1 MEATR
6 EEPTQSEKA
15 KGFQLRRSGR
25 SGVIKIF
32 INSVRVEHLCSLN
45 QKNDCNNSFYK
56 IISLTETR
64 RI

>member
-15 KGFQLRRSGR
+15 KGFQLRRSG
-25 SGVIKIF
+25 VIKF
-32 INSVRVEHLCSLN
+32 FTNSVRVEHLCSLN

-56 IISLTETR
+56 IVSLTETR

>member
-15 KGFQLRRSGR
+15 KGFQLRRSG
-25 SGVIKIF
+25 VIKF
-32 INSVRVEHLCSLN
+32 FTNSVRVEHLCSLN
-45 QKNDCNNSFYK
+45 QKNDFNDSFYK